1 MAQHNWSAARTLDGV
16 EIDFRHRAVDFTGAE
31 FSARPGWPVRVAGGT
46 PVPVYVAAMGPKAL
60 RVTGELADGT
70 LPYLAGPRTIA
81 EFIEPTMAKAAAD
94 AGRPKPKIIA
104 AVPVLISDDLEAARN
119 FAADQLSFYETIPS
133 YQKVIAREGVASAA
147 DLAAIGS
154 AESVTRRLRS
164 YLDAGA
170 TDVVLSPLD
179 RTTASEAVWALAAEI

>member
-1 MAQHNWSAARTLDGV
+1 MLWPNTIGRLREHLTVLRSIFDTG
-16 EIDFRHRAVDFTGAE
+16 AVDFTGAE

-94 AGRPKPKIIA
+94 AGRPAPQIIA
-104 AVPVLISDDLEAARN
+104 AVPVVVADDADAAR
-119 FAADQLSFYETIPS
+119 
-133 YQKVIAREGVASAA
+133 
-147 DLAAIGS
+147 
-154 AESVTRRLRS
+154 
-164 YLDAGA
+164 
-170 TDVVLSPLD
+170 
-179 RTTASEAVWALAAEI
+179 ALAGEELKF